1 MRELAIKKSQPSI
14 VPPSDEITEPIDEK
28 PISLKRLFHGWL
40 REVPAQEAE
49 PPLDTDLIAGI
60 RRVFPAAAPGKIASQ
75 APRPNLENGGS
86 LKERWKALTTPELLG
101 INRATVRESDA
112 HRHWPTD
119 VVLTFMAAEVVR
131 RKPERR

>member
-14 VPPSDEITEPIDEK
+14 LPPNDEIAEPTEEK

-40 REVPAQEAE
+40 RAVPAREVELPHE
-49 PPLDTDLIAGI
+49 PDHDTGI
-60 RRVFPAAAPGKIASQ
+60 RRVFPTAGPKEIASQ
-75 APRPNLENGGS
+75 APRNLDNGGQ
-86 LKERWKALTTPELLG
+86 LKASWRALTIRELLG

-119 VVLTFMAAEVVR
+119 VVLTFMAAEVVT
-131 RKPERR
+131 RKQERR

>member
-14 VPPSDEITEPIDEK
+14 LPPNDEIAEASEEK

-40 REVPAQEAE
+40 REVPAREAE
-49 PPLDTDLIAGI
+49 PAHDPDLVAGI
-60 RRVFPAAAPGKIASQ
+60 RRVTPAARPGEIARQSPGQ
-75 APRPNLENGGS
+75 NLEDGGS
-86 LKERWKALTTPELLG
+86 VKERWKVLTTRELLG

-119 VVLTFMAAEVVR
+119 VVLTFMAAEVVT